1 MRKKR
6 TRGAAMVEFAM
17 SASLLLPL
25 MTGLFE
31 LGQGLYT
38 YNKLQTA
45 VRAGARYASMRTYN
59 SATSTPSA
67 GYQQAVRNVVIYG
80 DPAGSGQPHIADLLP
95 NQVSISVAMVGAV
108 PSAVTV
114 KVNGYALDTIFG
126 TINLANKPSATFA
139 YGGRYTAGY

>member
-1 MRKKR
+1 MKAKR
-6 TRGAAMVEFAM
+6 TQGSAMVEFAM
-17 SASLLLPL
+17 SASLLLPM
-25 MTGLFE
+25 MTGIFE

-67 GYQQAVRNVVIYG
+67 AFQAAVQNVVIYG
-80 DPAGSGQPHIADLLP
+80 NPAGGTTPHVANLTP
-95 NQVSISVAMVGAV
+95 NQVDIIVRMSGNV
-108 PSAVTV
+108 PAEVTV
-114 KVNGYALDTIFG
+114 RVNGFALDTIFG
-126 TINLANKPSATFA
+126 SVILTNKPSSTFA

>member
-1 MRKKR
+1 MKRKR
-6 TRGAAMVEFAM
+6 TRGGAMVEFAM

-31 LGQGLYT
+31 LGHGLYT

-45 VRAGARYASMRTYN
+45 VRAGARYASMRSYD
-59 SATSTPSA
+59 SSSSTPSDA
-67 GYQQAVRNVVIYG
+67 FRLAVRNVVIYG
-80 DPAGSGQPHIADLLP
+80 EPGGAGEPNVPDLEPAQINIVVGMS
-95 NQVSISVAMVGAV
+95 GAV
-108 PSAVTV
+108 PSEMTV

-126 TINLANKPSATFA
+126 SVTLTNKPAATFA